1 MSVLGLVCLTFV
13 WSAALWVLASALS
26 SLNPSPKAAQ
36 AIWRGAAAL
45 MFAPF
50 VASAF
55 MPGVGQ
61 VAVQALPDLP
71 MVEALTIQPAA
82 EFQDVTRPAFR
93 MPHVSTLVV
102 WVLVAGWC
110 ARGVCW
116 AVGQFRLQRLKQ
128 RARAVLR
135 PVGHWAEAVGLSQ
148 APDVRV
154 IPHGAPFLAGILR
167 PVIYIPAAL
176 ISKSHTP
183 QIIVHE
189 MVHLKRGDL
198 LTRPLDRVVA
208 DIFWFSPFAWAM
220 RERLDYWRE
229 AIVDEETADLTG
241 DRIAYARALT
251 QVARH
256 ARPPMTL
263 PVAAFILKKE
273 GTLKMRLTQLLT
285 ETDHRP
291 KRLGLAVAAALALA
305 APLALAQGSL
315 IRGAAALP
323 AATVNYTHPIL
334 DKAKLTSAFGM
345 RTHPITGEEKL
356 HRGIDL
362 AEEAGK
368 PIYAPTSAIV
378 TRAEMT
384 KGYGNLVEI
393 TAGNT
398 ILRFGQLQ
406 DIKVA
411 VGQTVSGG
419 TIVGTLGQSGQATGP
434 HLHLEVWRDG
444 SAVDPMAEEGLELA
458 KSLFITS
465 NSGARLPAPAAAP
478 KAPKAPAAPQP
489 AAAPEAPEGCE
500 ADKVWFTERDMSPE
514 WRERAEAAKLAN
526 KSAWLNLDAGWV
538 PTTVKHPAPSYPVD
552 AAKQHLSGTC
562 LVMFDLGVDG
572 LPKNKIAECSDPAF
586 NTEAVKLNGAV
597 FEPVKNEAG
606 KAVEVKGVT
615 YPLEFCIG

>member
-1 MSVLGLVCLTFV
+1 
-13 WSAALWVLASALS
+13 
-26 SLNPSPKAAQ
+26 
-36 AIWRGAAAL
+36 
-45 MFAPF
+45 
-50 VASAF
+50 
-55 MPGVGQ
+55 
-61 VAVQALPDLP
+61 
-71 MVEALTIQPAA
+71 
-82 EFQDVTRPAFR
+82 
-93 MPHVSTLVV
+93 
-102 WVLVAGWC
+102 
-110 ARGVCW
+110 
-116 AVGQFRLQRLKQ
+116 
-128 RARAVLR
+128 
-135 PVGHWAEAVGLSQ
+135 
-148 APDVRV
+148 
-154 IPHGAPFLAGILR
+154 
-167 PVIYIPAAL
+167 
-176 ISKSHTP
+176 
-183 QIIVHE
+183 
-189 MVHLKRGDL
+189 
-198 LTRPLDRVVA
+198 
-208 DIFWFSPFAWAM
+208 M

-334 DKAKLTSAFGM
+334 EKAKLTSAFGM

-419 TIVGTLGQSGQATGP
+419 TIIGTLGQSGQATGP

-526 KSAWLNLDAGWV
+526 KSA
-538 PTTVKHPAPSYPVD
+538 
-552 AAKQHLSGTC
+552 
-562 LVMFDLGVDG
+562 
-572 LPKNKIAECSDPAF
+572 CS
-586 NTEAVKLNGAV
+586 
-597 FEPVKNEAG
+597 
-606 KAVEVKGVT
+606 
-615 YPLEFCIG
+615 

>member
-1 MSVLGLVCLTFV
+1 MSVIGLVCLTFL
-13 WSAALWVLASALS
+13 WSTALWVLATALS

-61 VAVQALPDLP
+61 VAAEALPDLP
-71 MVEALTIQPAA
+71 MAEVLTIQPAD
-82 EFQDVTRPAFR
+82 ELPASTDSSFR
-93 MPHVSTLVV
+93 IPQISTLIV
-102 WVLVAGWC
+102 WALVAGWC
-110 ARGVCW
+110 IRGACW
-116 AVGQFRLQRLKQ
+116 GIGQVRLQRIKR
-128 RARAVLR
+128 RARAVMR
-135 PVGHWAEAVGLSQ
+135 PVGHWAEAVGLSRT
-148 APDVRV
+148 PDIRV
-154 IPHGAPFLAGILR
+154 IPQGAPFLAGILR

-176 ISKSHTP
+176 ISKSHAP

-198 LTRPLDRVVA
+198 LTRPFDRLVA
-208 DIFWFSPFAWAM
+208 DIFWFSPFAWAT

-256 ARPPMTL
+256 ARPPMIL

-273 GTLKMRLTQLLT
+273 GTLKMRLTQLLS

-323 AATVNYTHPIL
+323 AATVHYTHPIL

-362 AEEAGK
+362 AEEEGK
-368 PIYAPTSAIV
+368 PIYAPTFATV

-393 TAGNT
+393 AAGST
-398 ILRFGQLQ
+398 VLRFGQLQ

-411 VGQTVSGG
+411 VGESVSGG
-419 TIVGTLGQSGQATGP
+419 TVIGTLGQTGQATGP

-444 SAVDPMAEEGLELA
+444 VAVDPMAEEGLELA
-458 KSLFITS
+458 KSLFIAA
-465 NSGARLPAPAAAP
+465 NSGAKVPPPAAAP

-489 AAAPEAPEGCE
+489 AAAPEAPAECASDNTWF
-500 ADKVWFTERDMSPE
+500 ADGNMSLE
-514 WRERAEAAKLAN
+514 WRERADAAKQAN
-526 KSAWLNLDAGWV
+526 MAAGLSLDPKWT
-538 PTTVKHPAPSYPVD
+538 PTTAKYPAPSYPVD
-552 AAKQHLSGTC
+552 AAKQHLSGAC

-586 NTEAVKLNGAV
+586 DAEAVKLTGAV
-597 FEPVKNEAG
+597 FEPATNKAG

-615 YPLEFCIG
+615 YPLEFCIS

>member
-1 MSVLGLVCLTFV
+1 MSVIGLVCLTFL
-13 WSAALWVLASALS
+13 WSAAMWVLATALS

-61 VAVQALPDLP
+61 VAAEALPDLP
-71 MVEALTIQPAA
+71 MAEVLTIQPADELA
-82 EFQDVTRPAFR
+82 ARTDSSVRIPQI
-93 MPHVSTLVV
+93 STLIV
-102 WVLVAGWC
+102 WALVAGWC
-110 ARGVCW
+110 IRGACW
-116 AVGQFRLQRLKQ
+116 GIGQIRLQRIKR
-128 RARAVLR
+128 RARAVMR
-135 PVGHWAEAVGLSQ
+135 PVGHWAEAVGLSRT
-148 APDVRV
+148 PDIRV
-154 IPHGAPFLAGILR
+154 IPQGAPFLAGILR

-176 ISKSHTP
+176 ISKSHAP

-198 LTRPLDRVVA
+198 LTRPFDRLVA
-208 DIFWFSPFAWAM
+208 DIFWFSPFAWAT

-256 ARPPMTL
+256 ARPPMIL

-273 GTLKMRLTQLLT
+273 GTLKMRLTQLLS

-323 AATVNYTHPIL
+323 AATVHYTHPIL

-362 AEEAGK
+362 AEEEGK
-368 PIYAPTSAIV
+368 PIYAPTFATV

-393 TAGNT
+393 AAGST
-398 ILRFGQLQ
+398 VLRFGQLQ

-411 VGQTVSGG
+411 VGESVSGG
-419 TIVGTLGQSGQATGP
+419 TVIGTLGQTGQATGP

-444 SAVDPMAEEGLELA
+444 VAVDPMAEEGLELA
-458 KSLFITS
+458 KSLFIAA
-465 NSGARLPAPAAAP
+465 NSGAKVPPPAAAP

-489 AAAPEAPEGCE
+489 AAAPEAPAGCASDHTWF
-500 ADKVWFTERDMSPE
+500 ADSDMSPE
-514 WRERAEAAKLAN
+514 WRERADAAKQAN
-526 KSAWLNLDAGWV
+526 MAAGLSLDPKWT
-538 PTTVKHPAPSYPVD
+538 PTTTKYPAPSYPVD
-552 AAKQHLSGTC
+552 AAKQHLSGAC

-572 LPKNKIAECSDPAF
+572 LPKNKIAQCSDPAF
-586 NTEAVKLNGAV
+586 DAEAVKLTGAV
-597 FEPVKNEAG
+597 FEPATNKAG
-606 KAVEVKGVT
+606 KTVEVKGVT

>member
-1 MSVLGLVCLTFV
+1 MSVIGLVCLTFL
-13 WSAALWVLASALS
+13 WSAAMWVLATALL

-61 VAVQALPDLP
+61 VAAEALPDLP
-71 MVEALTIQPAA
+71 MAEVLTIQPAD
-82 EFQDVTRPAFR
+82 ELPARTDSSFR
-93 MPHVSTLVV
+93 IPQISTLIV
-102 WVLVAGWC
+102 WALVAGWC
-110 ARGVCW
+110 IRGACW
-116 AVGQFRLQRLKQ
+116 GIGQVRLQRIKQ
-128 RARAVLR
+128 RARAVMR
-135 PVGHWAEAVGLSQ
+135 PVGHWAEAVGLSRT
-148 APDVRV
+148 PDIRV
-154 IPHGAPFLAGILR
+154 IPQGAPFLAGILR

-176 ISKSHTP
+176 ISKSHAP

-198 LTRPLDRVVA
+198 LTRPFDRLVA
-208 DIFWFSPFAWAM
+208 DIFWFSPFAWAT

-256 ARPPMTL
+256 ARPPMIL
-263 PVAAFILKKE
+263 PVAAFILKRE
-273 GTLKMRLTQLLT
+273 GTLKMRLTQLLS
-285 ETDHRP
+285 ETDQRP

-323 AATVNYTHPIL
+323 AATVSYTHPIL

-362 AEEAGK
+362 VEEEGK
-368 PIYAPTSAIV
+368 PIYAPTSATV

-393 TAGNT
+393 AAGST
-398 ILRFGQLQ
+398 VLRFGQLQ

-411 VGQTVSGG
+411 VGESVSGG
-419 TIVGTLGQSGQATGP
+419 TVIGTLGQTGQATGP

-444 SAVDPMAEEGLELA
+444 VAVDPMAEEGLELA
-458 KSLFITS
+458 KSLFIAA
-465 NSGARLPAPAAAP
+465 NSGAKVPPPAAAP

-489 AAAPEAPEGCE
+489 AAAPEAPAECASDNTWF
-500 ADKVWFTERDMSPE
+500 ADGDMSLE
-514 WRERAEAAKLAN
+514 WRERADAAKQAN
-526 KSAWLNLDAGWV
+526 MAAGLSLDPEWT
-538 PTTVKHPAPSYPVD
+538 PTTAKYPAPSYPVD
-552 AAKQHLSGTC
+552 AAKQHLSGAC

-586 NTEAVKLNGAV
+586 SAEAVKLTGAV
-597 FEPVKNEAG
+597 FEPATNKAG

-615 YPLEFCIG
+615 YPLEFCMG